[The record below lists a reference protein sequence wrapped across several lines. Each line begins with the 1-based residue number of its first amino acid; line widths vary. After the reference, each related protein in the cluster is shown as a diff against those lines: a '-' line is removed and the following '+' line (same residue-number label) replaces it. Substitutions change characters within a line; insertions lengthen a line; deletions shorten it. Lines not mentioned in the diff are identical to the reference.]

1 MSIGCRNLFEVLLT
15 PYTVWCCSIL
25 NTGTLWSVK
34 CEDTVGENVFQ
45 SESTSFQPDI
55 IPGPPGSKKSV
66 WSGIRNIYPAFSTR
80 FHPSKN
86 KTEHL
91 LNTPCSTSNKT
102 KRLKLLSCNVF
113 NGLGWSIWRWLWSWS
128 CSLCNFSLSNRTGWH
143 PQVLGL
149 TTQNLHSEAL
159 PSLECHLSR
168 MWFCCYWASW
178 WPQLSVGQV
187 RNPTDTKE
195 FLNLILGKH
204 YPLRSQP
211 HRARNWIAGSR

>member
-1 MSIGCRNLFEVLLT
+1 ML
-15 PYTVWCCSIL
+15 L
-25 NTGTLWSVK
+25 NTKHWNTVK
-34 CEDTVGENVFQ
+34 CEVWRYTGWKRFPVRRALR
-45 SESTSFQPDI
+45 SSI
-55 IPGPPGSKKSV
+55 ILSRVPGSKKPD
-66 WSGIRNIYPAFSTR
+66 WSGIRHIYPAFSTR

-113 NGLGWSIWRWLWSWS
+113 NGLGWSIWRRLWSWS
-128 CSLCNFSLSNRTGWH
+128 CSLCNISLSNRTGWH
-143 PQVLGL
+143 LQVLGL
-149 TTQNLHSEAL
+149 TTHNLQSEAF
-159 PSLECHLSR
+159 PSPGCHLSR
-168 MWFCCYWASW
+168 MCFCCYWASW

-187 RNPTDTKE
+187 RNPTGTKE

-204 YPLRSQP
+204 CPLRSQQ